1 MCPQPVAARRPF
13 AVTASRAVEEV
24 ARLAPLLPRHGGGGG
39 AAADDASAAALS
51 GAALAQQVVR
61 ADADA
66 HAVVVSVL
74 EVLVSVTGALPRP
87 AASTLLVESG
97 GLQLT
102 AWLLGQAA
110 VVGEALAWDTAGGGG
125 ALVPVAATGSGGAGG
140 KAPVV
145 GGWKA
150 ATVRWLRVAAL
161 SSALLG
167 NIVEDCPQLRGDAAR
182 ALAGAG
188 GFAHLRLQLGR
199 VPELPRLLHKF
210 RSDASPAASSTS
222 SSSPGRPSGS
232 PTGSAAADARSKGG
246 GGGAGRPA
254 GPAPALGLPR
264 V

>member
-1 MCPQPVAARRPF
+1 M
-13 AVTASRAVEEV
+13 
-24 ARLAPLLPRHGGGGG
+24 
-39 AAADDASAAALS
+39 
-51 GAALAQQVVR
+51 
-61 ADADA
+61 
-66 HAVVVSVL
+66 
-74 EVLVSVTGALPRP
+74 SVTGALPRP

-110 VVGEALAWDTAGGGG
+110 VVGEALAWDTAGGG
-125 ALVPVAATGSGGAGG
+125 AVVPLAAAAGGGAASVG
-140 KAPVV
+140 KASV

-188 GFAHLRLQLGR
+188 GFAHLRQHLGR

-210 RSDASPAASSTS
+210 RSDASPAGSSA
-222 SSSPGRPSGS
+222 SSSPGRPGGS

-254 GPAPALGLPR
+254 GPPLALGLPR